1 MPFVYNMPFFSILIC
16 MIGGIV
22 TPFFRNR
29 RLTQIVNT
37 CIIAAVFAM
46 SLTLFISLLTAEDS
60 FTYMMG
66 HFPAPWGN
74 ELRAGPFE
82 ALMAMAFSI
91 VMFLS
96 LVGGMR
102 GINDDIRPTRIPLY
116 YTMMNFLLSSMLA
129 LIYTNDM
136 FTAYVFIEINTICA
150 CSIVMAKDSGMTVV
164 ATIRYLIMSLLG
176 SGFFL
181 FGVSILYTITG
192 HLLMSNVQQSV
203 IALVESGQYTVP
215 LVTSLGLMVLGL
227 AIKSALYPFHSWL
240 PNAHGSSTTASSA
253 ILSGLVLKGY
263 IILLVK
269 MCYRVFTPDILIS
282 LHITDVLFV
291 LGVLGMIMGSIKAL
305 KETHIKRMIAYSSV
319 AQIGYIF
326 MGIGLGTKVGIMAA
340 WFHILAHAFTK
351 PMLFLSANGLVDVSN
366 HQYEMK
372 ALRGSARKDIVSGIG
387 FTVGAL
393 SMIGI
398 PLFAGFAPK
407 IFLGIGSMESN
418 FHMIVTFLA
427 LALSTLLNAL
437 YYVPAVVAFWS
448 KPKQQQTQGE
458 ESMVLQQEKPK
469 KSVFLL
475 SSIGVFMVLNFVLG
489 IAYGPIMKIITTGLN
504 LLG

>member
-1 MPFVYNMPFFSILIC
+1 
-16 MIGGIV
+16 
-22 TPFFRNR
+22 
-29 RLTQIVNT
+29 
-37 CIIAAVFAM
+37 
-46 SLTLFISLLTAEDS
+46 
-60 FTYMMG
+60 
-66 HFPAPWGN
+66 
-74 ELRAGPFE
+74 
-82 ALMAMAFSI
+82 MAMAFSI

-150 CSIVMAKDSGMTVV
+150 CSIVMAKRQ
-164 ATIRYLIMSLLG
+164 RYDRGCYHSLSDYEFVG

-340 WFHILAHAFTK
+340 CFHILAHAFTK

-407 IFLGIGSMESN
+407 IFLGIEVWKAI
-418 FHMIVTFLA
+418 FI
-427 LALSTLLNAL
+427 
-437 YYVPAVVAFWS
+437 
-448 KPKQQQTQGE
+448 
-458 ESMVLQQEKPK
+458 
-469 KSVFLL
+469 
-475 SSIGVFMVLNFVLG
+475 
-489 IAYGPIMKIITTGLN
+489 
-504 LLG
+504 

>member
-203 IALVESGQYTVP
+203 
-215 LVTSLGLMVLGL
+215 GLMVLGL

-340 WFHILAHAFTK
+340 CFHILAHAFTK

-469 KSVFLL
+469 KSIFLL
-475 SSIGVFMVLNFVLG
+475 SSIGVFIVLNFVLG

>member
-16 MIGGIV
+16 MIGGVV

-29 RLTQIVNT
+29 RIVQIVNT
-37 CIIAAVFAM
+37 FILVAVFTM
-46 SLTLFISLLTAEDS
+46 SLVLLITLLTAGES

-74 ELRAGPFE
+74 ELRAGPLE
-82 ALMAMAFSI
+82 ALLALVFSI

-102 GINDDIRPTRIPLY
+102 GINIDIRATRVSLY

-129 LIYTNDM
+129 LIYTNDI

-150 CSIVMAKDSGMTVV
+150 CAIVMAKDIGMTVV
-164 ATIRYLIMSLLG
+164 ATIRYLLMSLLG

-181 FGVSILYTITG
+181 FGVSMLYAITG
-192 HLLMSNVQQSV
+192 HLLMSNIQSAV
-203 IALVESGQYTVP
+203 IELIYTGQYTVP

-227 AIKSALYPFHSWL
+227 SIKSALYPFHSWL
-240 PNAHGSSTTASSA
+240 PSAHGSSTTASSA
-253 ILSGLVLKGY
+253 ILSGLILKGY

-269 MCYRVFTPDILIS
+269 IFYRVFTPDILAS
-282 LHITDVLFV
+282 LHVTDVIFV
-291 LGVLGMIMGSIKAL
+291 LGVLGMVMGSVKAL
-305 KETHIKRMIAYSSV
+305 KETHVKRMIAYSSV
-319 AQIGYIF
+319 AQIGYIY
-326 MGIGLGTKVGIMAA
+326 MGIGLGTQVGIMAA
-340 WFHILAHAFTK
+340 CFHILVHAFTK
-351 PMLFLSANGLVDVSN
+351 PMLFLAANGLIDASG

-372 ALRGSARKDIVSGIG
+372 ALRGSARKDILSGIG
-387 FTVGAL
+387 FTVGSL

-407 IFLGIGSMESN
+407 VFLGIGSIESD

-427 LALSTLLNAL
+427 LALSSLLNAL
-437 YYVPAVVAFWS
+437 YYIPAVIAFWS
-448 KPKQQQTQGE
+448 KPKQQALEIAVKTA
-458 ESMVLQQEKPK
+458 
-469 KSVFLL
+469 KSRRSVCLL
-475 SSIGVFMVLNFVLG
+475 CSIGVLIISNIALG
-489 IAYGPIMKIITTGLN
+489 IVYSPIMQTITTGLN

>member
-1 MPFVYNMPFFSILIC
+1 MPFVYNVPFFSILLC
-16 MIGGIV
+16 MLGGIV
-22 TPFFRNR
+22 TPFLRNR
-29 RLTQIVNT
+29 RAVQILNA

-46 SLTLFISLLTAEDS
+46 SVALLAVLLAAEDS

-74 ELRAGPFE
+74 ELRAGPLE
-82 ALMAMAFSI
+82 ALLAMAFAV

-96 LVGGMR
+96 LVGGLR
-102 GINDDIRPTRIPLY
+102 DIDNDIRVTRIPLY

-181 FGVSILYTITG
+181 FGVSMLYTITG
-192 HLLMSNVQQSV
+192 HLLMSNVQESV
-203 IALVESGQYTVP
+203 VALVRQGQYTVP
-215 LVTSLGLMVLGL
+215 LVTSLGLMVLGI

-240 PNAHGSSTTASSA
+240 PKAHGFSTTASSA

-269 MCYRVFTPDILIS
+269 MCYRVFTPQILAQ
-282 LHITDVLFV
+282 LHVTEALFV
-291 LGVLGMIMGSIKAL
+291 LGALAMIMGSVKAL
-305 KETHIKRMIAYSSV
+305 RETHIKRMIAYSSV

-326 MGIGLGTKVGIMAA
+326 MGIGFGTQVGIMAA
-340 WFHILAHAFTK
+340 CFHILAHAFTK
-351 PMLFLSANGLVDVSN
+351 PMLFLCAGGMVDAS
-366 HQYEMK
+366 HHHYEMK
-372 ALRGSARKDIVSGIG
+372 DLRGAARRDLVSGIG
-387 FTVGAL
+387 FTGGAL

-398 PLFAGFAPK
+398 PLFAGFASK
-407 IFLGIGSMESN
+407 VYLGIGGMGN
-418 FHMIVTFLA
+418 DFYMIVTFLA
-427 LALSTLLNAL
+427 LAASTLLNAM
-437 YYVPAVVAFWS
+437 YYIPALLVIWSRPEEQQRQNLPASREKNPKSACLIGSVGALVA
-448 KPKQQQTQGE
+448 
-458 ESMVLQQEKPK
+458 
-469 KSVFLL
+469 
-475 SSIGVFMVLNFVLG
+475 LNFVLG
-489 IAYGPIMKIITTGLN
+489 IAYGPIMDMITTGLQ

>member
-1 MPFVYNMPFFSILIC
+1 
-16 MIGGIV
+16 
-22 TPFFRNR
+22 
-29 RLTQIVNT
+29 
-37 CIIAAVFAM
+37 M

-74 ELRAGPFE
+74 ELRAGLFE

-215 LVTSLGLMVLGL
+215 LVTSLGLMVYWVWQSKVPC
-227 AIKSALYPFHSWL
+227 IHSI
-240 PNAHGSSTTASSA
+240 HGFQ
-253 ILSGLVLKGY
+253 
-263 IILLVK
+263 
-269 MCYRVFTPDILIS
+269 M
-282 LHITDVLFV
+282 H
-291 LGVLGMIMGSIKAL
+291 
-305 KETHIKRMIAYSSV
+305 
-319 AQIGYIF
+319 
-326 MGIGLGTKVGIMAA
+326 
-340 WFHILAHAFTK
+340 
-351 PMLFLSANGLVDVSN
+351 
-366 HQYEMK
+366 
-372 ALRGSARKDIVSGIG
+372 
-387 FTVGAL
+387 
-393 SMIGI
+393 
-398 PLFAGFAPK
+398 
-407 IFLGIGSMESN
+407 
-418 FHMIVTFLA
+418 
-427 LALSTLLNAL
+427 
-437 YYVPAVVAFWS
+437 
-448 KPKQQQTQGE
+448 
-458 ESMVLQQEKPK
+458 MVLLQ
-469 KSVFLL
+469 LL
-475 SSIGVFMVLNFVLG
+475 PAPFCPVWC
-489 IAYGPIMKIITTGLN
+489 
-504 LLG
+504 